1 MKLLR
6 REEAAQYL
14 KSKGLRASNI
24 MLARH
29 AMSGTGA
36 KYTIIGRTAY
46 YTEEWLDEW
55 LKSQLKPDTHAFAHM
70 QS

>member
-14 KSKGLRASNI
+14 KAKGLRASKI

-36 KYTIIGRTAY
+36 KYTIIGRTA
-46 YTEEWLDEW
+46 
-55 LKSQLKPDTHAFAHM
+55 
-70 QS
+70 

>member
-1 MKLLR
+1 
-6 REEAAQYL
+6 
-14 KSKGLRASNI
+14 

>member
-14 KSKGLRASNI
+14 KSKRLRASKI

-29 AMSGTGA
+29 AMFGKGV

-46 YTEEWLDEW
+46 CTEEWLDEW
-55 LKSQLKPDTHAFAHM
+55 LKSQLKPDTHAFAYM
-70 QS
+70 RS